1 LCLVDFTHQKPENS
15 LTSSIPLV
23 SVVIPTQKRPHTL
36 MEAIDRGLA
45 QTDLEIIIVAS
56 GTETT
61 KETVYVGERLAM
73 EHRNVTF
80 IRQPHGNVSGAQY
93 WHQRRKR

>member
-1 LCLVDFTHQKPENS
+1 
-15 LTSSIPLV
+15 
-23 SVVIPTQKRPHTL
+23 
-36 MEAIDRGLA
+36 MEAVDRGLA

-61 KETVYVGERLAM
+61 KETADVGERLAAA
-73 EHRNVTF
+73 HRNVTF
-80 IRQPHGNVSGAQY
+80 VRQPHGNVSGARY